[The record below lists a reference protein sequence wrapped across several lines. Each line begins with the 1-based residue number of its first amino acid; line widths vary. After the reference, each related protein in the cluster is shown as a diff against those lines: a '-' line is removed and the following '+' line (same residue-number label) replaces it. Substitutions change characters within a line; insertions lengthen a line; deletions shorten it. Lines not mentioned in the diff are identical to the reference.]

1 MNIYLNFAGNA
12 QAALDF
18 YGEVFQTKGREIT
31 RYGDLP
37 DIAGQ
42 EVSADAKNLIMH
54 SVIDI
59 DGLQVN
65 LVDKFGVNWMVNVQK
80 QERFGE

>member
-1 MNIYLNFAGNA
+1 M
-12 QAALDF
+12 
-18 YGEVFQTKGREIT
+18 
-31 RYGDLP
+31 
-37 DIAGQ
+37 
-42 EVSADAKNLIMH
+42 IMH

-65 LVDKFGVNWMVNVQK
+65 LVDKFGVNWIVNVQK